1 MGVLGSWVSADVWD
15 FSAKPD
21 INDRSRCKLVLALAG
36 SSEVR
41 TVAGEV
47 TAGVFTG
54 GIFFLCYR
62 CFILFLFALQFTY
75 VLSGVT
81 SSARRIKSL
90 SEKVEC
96 CIE

>member
-1 MGVLGSWVSADVWD
+1 MGVLGWWVSADVRD

-54 GIFFLCYR
+54 GIFFCYR
-62 CFILFLFALQFTY
+62 CFIVFLLTLQFTY
-75 VLSGVT
+75 VLSGV
-81 SSARRIKSL
+81 SRSARRI
-90 SEKVEC
+90 
-96 CIE
+96 